1 MKNLIIRIFFYSIL
15 SLFVSCNVFKYAVN
29 VRNEQTRKYKLLD
42 YEKEIIY
49 NMSFSATIKNIS
61 RVVTT
66 DEIKECSNYFEISVF
81 QYKID
86 TAKNFTK
93 NNMKFINTK
102 DSVPFSL
109 NINYSNQ
116 LAKNLIIGDT
126 IHKEMHSNEIRFKG
140 KKYIICKNRILI
152 H

>member
-49 NMSFSATIKNIS
+49 NMILFQKMIIKNIS

-86 TAKNFTK
+86 TAKNLTK

-102 DSVPFSL
+102 DSVKSFFE
-109 NINYSNQ
+109 Y
-116 LAKNLIIGDT
+116 
-126 IHKEMHSNEIRFKG
+126 
-140 KKYIICKNRILI
+140 
-152 H
+152 